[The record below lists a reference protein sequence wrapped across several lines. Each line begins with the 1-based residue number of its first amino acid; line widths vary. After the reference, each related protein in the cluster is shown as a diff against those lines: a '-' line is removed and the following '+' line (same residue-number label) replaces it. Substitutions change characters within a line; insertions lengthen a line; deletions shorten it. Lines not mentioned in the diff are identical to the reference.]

1 MTGCGPSRDCRRV
14 LGYPSQPPVRGRASL
29 RSDPR
34 QRSESDARDIPERG
48 SPSPTPPPSC
58 APGGN
63 LGSERGRCRS
73 RDRERAARSARPPPL
88 TVVLAVSPVVRHGR
102 AGDWGRAEVVVRLAV
117 PPRVSRVAP
126 SGFYRLPPPW
136 CFWAAQGRDRVD
148 LSKGRRRWW
157 WWRTE
162 VTARGDGRR
171 PRCSRGPPHLGWGG
185 APSGCSP
192 LLRPTRSA
200 AAARS
205 PARPGAALPPRLTFP
220 LLLIPIVSTRPSHPP
235 TQGGSAPSQR
245 PSAPPAGPP
254 GRGRHT
260 HARGCGV

>member
-1 MTGCGPSRDCRRV
+1 MTGCGPRRDCRRV

-34 QRSESDARDIPERG
+34 QRSESGARDIPERG

-63 LGSERGRCRS
+63 LRSERGRCRS

-171 PRCSRGPPHLGWGG
+171 PRCSRGPPAPWLGRG
-185 APSGCSP
+185 ALRLLSASASDPLRSSCALSGS
-192 LLRPTRSA
+192 
-200 AAARS
+200 
-205 PARPGAALPPRLTFP
+205 
-220 LLLIPIVSTRPSHPP
+220 
-235 TQGGSAPSQR
+235 
-245 PSAPPAGPP
+245 P
-254 GRGRHT
+254 GRGAASPVDVSPTPHPHCEHKT
-260 HARGCGV
+260 